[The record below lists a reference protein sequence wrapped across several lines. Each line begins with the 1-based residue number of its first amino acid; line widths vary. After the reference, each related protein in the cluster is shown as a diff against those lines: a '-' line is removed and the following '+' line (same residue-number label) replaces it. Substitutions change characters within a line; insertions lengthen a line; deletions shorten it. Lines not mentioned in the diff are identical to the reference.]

1 MKINSNFNNLKPS
14 YLFRDIAQKT
24 AAYKASHPDADI
36 IKMGIGD
43 VTLPLCQ
50 AAVTAMEN
58 AAREMGVKET
68 FHGYPEAYG
77 EDFLLLAIQ
86 DYYKREMGVT
96 VDTNEICVTSGAKED
111 VANIL
116 DIFSTDNT
124 VLIPDPVYPV
134 YYDTN
139 VMDGRKIKFISSNE
153 SNSFLPLPDE
163 SMSGDIIYLCSP
175 NNPTGAAYTREQLKA
190 WVNFALSHNAVILY
204 DAAYEIFVSEKSCP
218 RSIFEIEG
226 ARKCAIEFCSFSK
239 TAGFTGTRCG
249 YTVIPTELIF
259 ENTSLLS
266 LWKRRQSTKFN
277 GVAYIIQR
285 GAAAVLTEEGIK
297 QVRQNIDYYRTNTAN
312 MMKTFDKLN
321 IKYYGGKNSPYIW
334 LKCPNDMKSWDF
346 FDLLLTKCN
355 VVGTPGE
362 GFGVNGEGY
371 FRLSGFG
378 DIDRTREALHRIE
391 TLLG

>member
-24 AAYKASHPDADI
+24 AAYKASYPDADI

-226 ARKCAIEFCSFSK
+226 ARKCTIEFCSFSK

>member
-86 DYYKREMGVT
+86 DYYKREMGGT

-226 ARKCAIEFCSFSK
+226 ARKCTIEFCSFSK

-249 YTVIPTELIF
+249 YTVIPAELIF